1 MLLVFKRE
9 KKMYDTIKQ
18 DREAVEYLNAIIEKV
33 TVKLEKLQEKHEVE
47 GVMNQR
53 SISKVL
59 SILEYIIHDFR
70 SRVSAQEA
78 KEKFHEELN
87 KFTQFEL
94 DEDGYEQQVKVE
106 F

>member
-1 MLLVFKRE
+1 
-9 KKMYDTIKQ
+9 MYGTNIKQ

-33 TVKLEKLQEKHEVE
+33 TVRLEKLQEKHEVE

-53 SISKVL
+53 SISKVEDEL

-70 SRVSAQEA
+70 SRVSAHEA

>member
-9 KKMYDTIKQ
+9 KKMYGTNIKQ

-53 SISKVL
+53 SISKV
-59 SILEYIIHDFR
+59 HDFR
-70 SRVSAQEA
+70 SRVSAHEA

-87 KFTQFEL
+87 KFAQSQE
-94 DEDGYEQQVKVE
+94 EE
-106 F
+106 

>member
-1 MLLVFKRE
+1 
-9 KKMYDTIKQ
+9 MYGTNIKQ

-53 SISKVL
+53 SISKVEDEL

>member
-1 MLLVFKRE
+1 
-9 KKMYDTIKQ
+9 MYDTIKQ

-53 SISKVL
+53 SISKVEDEL